1 MDPAA
6 DPRWRAHAAAILE
19 EADRVTVQLNQFI
32 DYAKPRQPVFGPVDL
47 AALAADVGRTLGP
60 DLEEKRA
67 TLVLPAAP
75 VRVAADE
82 ALLRQALFNLVLN
95 AIQAVEVGG
104 RVEVAAV
111 TGPGG
116 EVTLEVRD
124 DGRGVAEA
132 DREEIFKPYV
142 THRKDGVGLGLAVV
156 RQIALAHGWEIT
168 CLAQEPRGA
177 VFRMAPLRP
186 ASSV

>member
-1 MDPAA
+1 
-6 DPRWRAHAAAILE
+6 
-19 EADRVTVQLNQFI
+19 
-32 DYAKPRQPVFGPVDL
+32 
-47 AALAADVGRTLGP
+47 
-60 DLEEKRA
+60 
-67 TLVLPAAP
+67 
-75 VRVAADE
+75 
-82 ALLRQALFNLVLN
+82 LFNLVLN

-186 ASSV
+186 ASSA